1 MASLRHPNICQF
13 LGACMKLP
21 YLCIILEY
29 CPNKN
34 LMMLLTNKKIGYIFI
49 IIKNIDNNQINLGR

>member
-1 MASLRHPNICQF
+1 M
-13 LGACMKLP
+13 GACTQLP

-34 LMMLLTNKKIGYIFI
+34 LMMLLTNRKI
-49 IIKNIDNNQINLGR
+49 R